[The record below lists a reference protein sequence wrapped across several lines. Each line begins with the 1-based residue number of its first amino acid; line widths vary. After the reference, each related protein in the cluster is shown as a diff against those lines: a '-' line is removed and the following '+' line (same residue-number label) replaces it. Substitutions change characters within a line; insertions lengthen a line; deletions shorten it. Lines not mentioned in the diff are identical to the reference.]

1 MDTQDSDLI
10 VVGIGTSAGGLDSL
24 KEFFSAMP
32 IDSDLA
38 FVVIQHLDPNHV
50 SYMADLLAKCTKMTV
65 VQAEDG
71 MPVEANSVYTI
82 PPNRFLT
89 IRNSHLCLT
98 EPVKHA
104 GARMP
109 IDFFFRSLAE
119 DKREKAICV
128 IFSGSGSDGTLGLRE
143 VRGAGGMTLVQ
154 QPETAQFDA
163 MLRSAIRTGMVDR
176 VLPLKEMPD
185 AILKYARQSYAGII
199 GDDKARFDS
208 LDTILDLLATR
219 NENDFTA
226 YKKTTLL
233 RRIERRMGLNHIAS
247 LSDYLRFLQENPDEI
262 DHLAKDMLIGVSS
275 FFRDAEA
282 FDELRQTVIAPLI
295 RERDSNSPLRVW
307 VPGCATGEEPYSIAI
322 LLLEELAAANKTCPI
337 QLFASDVAG
346 DSLKFARE
354 GMYPRSIAADV
365 SEQRLNDFFT
375 RQDSTYQVSKR
386 LRESIIFSAQNLLT
400 EAPFSKLDL
409 ISCRNLLI
417 YIEPIVQRRILS
429 LFAFALSPGGYLFL
443 GKSDGMAGSSGLFTA
458 VSSKWRIYRRNNSV
472 QPGISEFL
480 FSFAGK
486 TRGGAPPQKWEP
498 LASLNLSELNQHV
511 LLKHFAASIALIDE
525 QGNILHFYG
534 ATQRYLEHPTGE
546 ANLNLLNM
554 LENRLAAKFRI
565 ALGNVIQKNEPV
577 TLERV
582 QFNRDDYSL
591 LVNVT
596 IRPVI
601 RHLRGDRL
609 FAVIFEDVH
618 EQAPAVSHAEAQAK
632 KIGEDESLVMQLE
645 LELRTLKAE
654 FQTTINEYETSAEE
668 LKAANEEILSINE
681 ELQSTNEE
689 LETSKEE
696 IQAVNE
702 ELNTV
707 NNQLNMKV
715 EEITQV
721 NNDLVNFLNSSEIAT
736 IFLDKEFRIKRFT
749 PSAVKLMNLISSDVG
764 RPLSHV
770 THQFVSVDL
779 TAAAEKVLHSV
790 AGIEKDIQASSGDW
804 YVMRCLP
811 YRTLDNKI
819 DGVIF
824 TFTDVSAL
832 KRSEESMQAAR
843 NYAENIVQ
851 TIREPLLV
859 LDRDLRV
866 ISANRAFYQT
876 FQVSPQDTQNRHI
889 FELGHRQWDIP
900 QLRDLLEDIL
910 PSNTKFEDFEV
921 DFDFPGI
928 GPRTML
934 LNARRISNGSDPTE
948 FILLVLEDFTE
959 RKRAAELLK
968 SEEQLRQKALELE
981 QQLIASGR
989 LVSLGEITASMAHEF
1004 NNPLGIIMGFAEDL
1018 LSETDPTSPQ
1028 YKSLAIIDEET
1039 KRCAKLIRSLL
1050 EFSRPTSTER
1060 RSTDVANAVRKS
1072 TDLVAN
1078 HLYKQKIE
1086 PVTEMDEHLPKVDA
1100 DPQQLEQVLVNLYL
1114 NAIDAMPDGGTLTVR
1129 ASPASKSPENDTA
1142 GEVIISVMDTGFG
1155 IEPENLP
1162 KIFHPFFTA
1171 KKKTGLGLG
1180 LSICERIVKNHGGR
1194 IEVDSELGK
1203 GTSFKVHLPLELD
1216 SAQLARGKREVG
1228 DGEGLV

>member
-10 VVGIGTSAGGLDSL
+10 VVGIGTSAGGLQSL

-38 FVVIQHLDPNHV
+38 FVVIQHLDPHHV

-98 EPVKHA
+98 EPVKHG

-119 DKREKAICV
+119 DKHEKAICI

-185 AILKYARQSYAGII
+185 AILNYARQSYAGLI
-199 GDDKARFDS
+199 GDDTARFDS
-208 LDTILDLLATR
+208 LDAILDLLATR

-262 DHLAKDMLIGVSS
+262 DYLAKDMLIGVSS

-282 FDELRQTVIAPLI
+282 FDELRRTVIAPLI

-322 LLLEELAAANKTCPI
+322 LLREELAAANKTCPI

-375 RQDSTYQVSKR
+375 KQDSTYQISKR

-409 ISCRNLLI
+409 ISCRNFLI

-429 LFAFALSPGGYLFL
+429 LFAFALNPGGYLFL
-443 GKSDGMAGSSGLFTA
+443 GKSDGMAGPSGLFTA

-486 TRGGAPPQKWEP
+486 TRGAAPPQKWEP

-546 ANLNLLNM
+546 ASLNLLNM

-565 ALGNVIQKNEPV
+565 ALGNVVQKNEPV

-582 QFNRDDYSL
+582 QFNRDDSSL

-681 ELQSTNEE
+681 EL
-689 LETSKEE
+689 ETSKEE

-736 IFLDKEFRIKRFT
+736 IFLDNEFRIKRFT

-779 TAAAEKVLHSV
+779 TAAAEKVLHSL

-1216 SAQLARGKREVG
+1216 SAQLARAKREVG
-1228 DGEGLV
+1228 DGGGLA

>member
-1 MDTQDSDLI
+1 MDTRDSDLI
-10 VVGIGTSAGGLDSL
+10 VVGIGASAGGLESL
-24 KEFFSAMP
+24 QEFFSAMP
-32 IDSDLA
+32 VDSDLA

-50 SYMADLLAKCTKMTV
+50 SYMADLLAKCTEMTV
-65 VQAEDG
+65 VQAGDQ
-71 MPVEANSVYTI
+71 MPVKANFVYTI
-82 PPNRFLT
+82 PPNRFMT
-89 IRNSHLCLT
+89 IRNNHLCLI
-98 EPVKHA
+98 EPVKHD

-119 DKREKAICV
+119 DKREKAICL

-176 VLPLKEMPD
+176 VLPLKEMPE
-185 AILKYARQSYAGII
+185 AILMYARQSYARTSD
-199 GDDKARFDS
+199 DDKTKFDS
-208 LDTILDLLATR
+208 LDAIFELLATR

-233 RRIERRMGLNHIAS
+233 RRIERRIGLNHIAS
-247 LSDYLRFLQENPDEI
+247 LSDYLRFLQDKPDEI
-262 DHLAKDMLIGVSS
+262 DALAKDMLIGVSS

-282 FDELRQTVIAPLI
+282 FEELRQTVIAPLI
-295 RERDSNSPLRVW
+295 RERDSHSPLRVW
-307 VPGCATGEEPYSIAI
+307 VPGCATGEEPYSIAM
-322 LLLEELAAANKTCPI
+322 LLLEELDAANKTCPI
-337 QLFASDVAG
+337 QLFASDVDD

-354 GMYPRSIAADV
+354 GIYPRSIAADV
-365 SEQRLNDFFT
+365 SEQRLNDFFIK
-375 RQDSTYQVSKR
+375 QDSTYQVSQR
-386 LRESIIFSAQNLLT
+386 LRESIIFSAQNLIT

-429 LFAFALSPGGYLFL
+429 LFAFALSLGGYLFL
-443 GKSDGMAGSSGLFTA
+443 GKSDGMAGPSALFTP
-458 VSSKWRIYRRNNSV
+458 VSSKWRIYRRNHSV
-472 QPGISEFL
+472 QPGIPEFL
-480 FSFAGK
+480 FSFGGK
-486 TRGGAPPQKWEP
+486 TQGGAPLEKLRPP
-498 LASLNLSELNQHV
+498 PSNNLSELNQLV
-511 LLKHFAASIALIDE
+511 LLKHFAASVALIDE
-525 QGNILHFYG
+525 RGNILHFYG
-534 ATQRYLEHPTGE
+534 ATQKYLEHPTGE
-546 ANLNLLNM
+546 ASLNLLNM
-554 LENRLAAKFRI
+554 IETRLAAKFRI
-565 ALGNVIQKNEPV
+565 ALGNVVHENEPV

-582 QFNRDDYSL
+582 RFKPDDSSF

-596 IRPVI
+596 MRPVI
-601 RHLRGDRL
+601 SHLKGDRL
-609 FAVIFEDVH
+609 FAVIFEDVQ
-618 EQAPAVSHAEAQAK
+618 EQPPEVSHADAQAK
-632 KIGEDESLVMQLE
+632 TIGEDESLVMQLE
-645 LELRTLKAE
+645 LELKTLKTE
-654 FQTTINEYETSAEE
+654 FQTTINEYEISAEE

-721 NNDLVNFLNSSEIAT
+721 NNDLVNFLHSSEIAT
-736 IFLDKEFRIKRFT
+736 IFLDSEFRIKRFT

-764 RPLSHV
+764 RPLGHV
-770 THQFVSVDL
+770 THQFVGIDL
-779 TAAAEKVLHSV
+779 AIAAEKVLRSLT
-790 AGIEKDIQASSGDW
+790 AIEKEIRASSGEW
-804 YVMRCLP
+804 YAMRCLP

-824 TFTDVSAL
+824 TFSDVSGF

-843 NYAENIVQ
+843 NYAESIVQ

-876 FQVSPQDTQNRHI
+876 FQVSPQETENRLI
-889 FELGHRQWDIP
+889 YELGGRQWDIP
-900 QLRDLLEDIL
+900 QLRELLENIL
-910 PSNTKFEDFEV
+910 PNNTKFDDFEA
-921 DFDFPGI
+921 DFDFPTI
-928 GPRTML
+928 GARTML

-948 FILLVLEDFTE
+948 LILLVMEDFTE

-1018 LSETDPTSPQ
+1018 LSETDPASPQ

-1039 KRCAKLIRSLL
+1039 KRCERLIRSLL
-1050 EFSRPTSTER
+1050 EFARPTGTQP
-1060 RSTDVANAVRKS
+1060 RSTDVAATMTKS
-1072 TDLVAN
+1072 MNLIVN

-1086 PVTEMDEHLPKVDA
+1086 PVTRIGEHLPEIYA

-1114 NAIDAMPDGGTLTVR
+1114 NAIDAMPDGGTLTVG
-1129 ASPASKSPENDTA
+1129 ASTTSDRIDGKPDW
-1142 GEVIISVMDTGFG
+1142 VIISVMDTGFG
-1155 IEPENLP
+1155 IEPENMH
-1162 KIFHPFFTA
+1162 KIFQPFFTV
-1171 KKKTGLGLG
+1171 KKRTGLGLG
-1180 LSICERIVKNHGGR
+1180 LSICQRIVGNHGGR
-1194 IEVDSELGK
+1194 IEVESQLDR
-1203 GTSFKVHLPLELD
+1203 GTIFKVYLPSKHDNAPNTE
-1216 SAQLARGKREVG
+1216 AI
-1228 DGEGLV
+1228 